1 MLGDGVKYFFLSE
14 GWTYRRVWEFGGIWD
29 EIAHRRPPQIQ
40 RLNLAIR
47 EQGEVFWLYQVEDDV
62 LFLEVVPT
70 VHASNTAPQIG
81 QVMLKRLME
90 AEQAIARLSQAELH
104 IPQS

>member
-1 MLGDGVKYFFLSE
+1 VKYFFLSD
-14 GWTYRRVWEFGGIWD
+14 GWTHGRVWEFGGIWD
-29 EIAHRRPPQIQ
+29 EIAHRRPPQIR

-70 VHASNTAPQIG
+70 ATASNTAPQIS
-81 QVMLKRLME
+81 QVMLKRLMD
-90 AEQAIARLSQAELH
+90 AEQVIARLNQAELCA
-104 IPQS
+104 PQP